1 VFKVKRNSDG
11 CEYALKKVKLGS
23 LSDKEKANALN
34 EVRILASIEH
44 PNIICYK
51 ESFFD
56 ENNLCIIMELCDG
69 GDVLQKI
76 EMLTRKN

>member
-1 VFKVKRNSDG
+1 MAEFN
-11 CEYALKKVKLGS
+11 ENQKLTF
-23 LSDKEKANALN
+23 LFVNY
-34 EVRILASIEH
+34 RH